1 MHPDLAFSALAA
13 EGQQAARV
21 YRLGYLGISSA
32 SDGLD
37 RPDVFRQGLRELG
50 YLEGRNVVLE
60 IRYADGKLERLPI
73 RKDLRPRP
81 TARWRS
87 SRAR

>member
-1 MHPDLAFSALAA
+1 MRVPHRVLAVGLALALAFSALAA

-37 RPDVFRQGLRELG
+37 RLDVFRQ
-50 YLEGRNVVLE
+50 
-60 IRYADGKLERLPI
+60 
-73 RKDLRPRP
+73 
-81 TARWRS
+81 
-87 SRAR
+87 